1 MWFDIFVQAIGFVGI
16 GLNIWALQYN
26 KHWRVILLKTLGSLM
41 FVVQYLLL
49 GAYTG
54 ATMDIIGIIRNLF
67 FIMLVRKGKNTTIA
81 IAIFSAITIGL
92 GVASW
97 EGYIS
102 LLAIFAKT
110 LTTVA
115 YGIKSARVI
124 RLCNLPSSSCWLAY
138 NLISF
143 SLAGILNEIFVLVS
157 ILIAEIRFSKNN
169 KKQKNKNKIEENTT
183 MEFKVFQKELELQSR
198 GWIPT
203 FHDVSKEVMEIVKAS
218 GIKNGTVA
226 IASHHTTCSVMVQ
239 ECSHDIDSF
248 DLEYLQ
254 HDLLDIMRKLIP
266 DFAEEGQYRHPGPIH
281 AQFGRYVNEPGN
293 YTSMNTDGHLRSVF
307 FGRSE
312 TMTIKDG
319 VLDGGEFAHIYF
331 IDWDHV
337 RARRRQLNVT
347 VMGTTD
353 DVEDRKWNNGEVIN
367 TLRKFTDEEK
377 AYDIHYDLQLKR

>member
-1 MWFDIFVQAIGFVGI
+1 
-16 GLNIWALQYN
+16 
-26 KHWRVILLKTLGSLM
+26 
-41 FVVQYLLL
+41 
-49 GAYTG
+49 
-54 ATMDIIGIIRNLF
+54 
-67 FIMLVRKGKNTTIA
+67 
-81 IAIFSAITIGL
+81 
-92 GVASW
+92 
-97 EGYIS
+97 
-102 LLAIFAKT
+102 
-110 LTTVA
+110 
-115 YGIKSARVI
+115 
-124 RLCNLPSSSCWLAY
+124 
-138 NLISF
+138 
-143 SLAGILNEIFVLVS
+143 
-157 ILIAEIRFSKNN
+157 
-169 KKQKNKNKIEENTT
+169 
-183 MEFKVFQKELELQSR
+183 MEFKVVQKEIELQSR

-203 FHDVSKEVMEIVKAS
+203 FHDISKEVQEIVAAS

-226 IASHHTTCSVMVQ
+226 VVSHHTTCSVMVQ

-266 DFAEEGQYRHPGPIH
+266 DYTNEGDYRHPGPLH

-347 VMGTTD
+347 VMGTTED
-353 DVEDRKWNNGEVIN
+353 LAEDRKYRGGAVIN
-367 TLRKFTDEEK
+367 TYRKFTEEEK
-377 AYDIHYDLQLKR
+377 AYDPRYTLQLDARYED